1 VPKTAPE
8 TFCRFLLHRS
18 VRMTAAEIFYL
29 CRTKIARVHLMEF
42 NCLTKEITGWIRAP
56 LENTT
61 VCLESALVPSCFMN
75 SITLVMSCLKT
86 SPRQL
91 HSLQHSTHLFNIN
104 SLDTNRA
111 SNLGQLATRPR
122 LGWLARVAYFCE
134 TLQRKIISV
143 VIHYVTV
150 V

>member
-1 VPKTAPE
+1 MPKTEPE

-18 VRMTAAEIFYL
+18 VCMTAAEIFYL

-42 NCLTKEITGWIRAP
+42 NCLPKEITGWIRAP

-75 SITLVMSCLKT
+75 SITLGMSCFKT
-86 SPRQL
+86 NPWQS
-91 HSLQHSTHLFNIN
+91 HSLQHITYLFNIN
-104 SLDTNRA
+104 SGD
-111 SNLGQLATRPR
+111 
-122 LGWLARVAYFCE
+122 
-134 TLQRKIISV
+134 
-143 VIHYVTV
+143 TV